1 MKPGLDKIEYE
12 IVLEDEKRVSL
23 SSDSTATLLE
33 DGLGEEA
40 QIRNVRKTPRWMWYT
55 HAALFSISAA
65 LFVSSWFG
73 QPTNEAF
80 AQKFASWCKWS
91 SQIQTYLPGTED
103 TDILKTAPALEAV
116 EYSTV
121 QYNVSRMGSPIY
133 TGANDAVDA
142 AWNALAFDSM

>member
-1 MKPGLDKIEYE
+1 MKPEFDKTEYE

-40 QIRNVRKTPRWMWYT
+40 RTRHMRKTPRWMWYT

-80 AQKFASWCKWS
+80 VQKFASWCKWS
-91 SQIQTYLPGTED
+91 FQIQTYLIRD
-103 TDILKTAPALEAV
+103 
-116 EYSTV
+116 
-121 QYNVSRMGSPIY
+121 
-133 TGANDAVDA
+133 
-142 AWNALAFDSM
+142 